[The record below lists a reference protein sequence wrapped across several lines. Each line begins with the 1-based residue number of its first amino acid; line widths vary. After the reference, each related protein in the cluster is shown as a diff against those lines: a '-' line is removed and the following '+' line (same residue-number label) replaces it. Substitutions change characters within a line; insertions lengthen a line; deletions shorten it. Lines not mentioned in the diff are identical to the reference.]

1 MQFDNVLFANWIT
14 YCGGYNTTR
23 AMLYD
28 TNPNTL
34 LQHNGD
40 ICYAQVS
47 HLFTHLI
54 WIMSLKNGM
63 CGMTPA

>member
-1 MQFDNVLFANWIT
+1 MLALQFDNVLNANWIT

-34 LQHNGD
+34 IQHNGD

-47 HLFTHLI
+47 D
-54 WIMSLKNGM
+54 
-63 CGMTPA
+63 

>member
-47 HLFTHLI
+47 HLLH
-54 WIMSLKNGM
+54 MSTRLCLQYM
-63 CGMTPA
+63 SYVE